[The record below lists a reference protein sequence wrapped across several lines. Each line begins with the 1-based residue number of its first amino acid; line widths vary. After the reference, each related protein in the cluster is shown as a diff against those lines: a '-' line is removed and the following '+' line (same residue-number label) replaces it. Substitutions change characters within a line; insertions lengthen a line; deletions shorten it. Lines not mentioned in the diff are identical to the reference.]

1 MEKTLTEPPINHIP
15 EVRERKLLSGE
26 KVSIPAGSAKLEKIR
41 ESDYTTYES
50 KRKFICESFKIDE
63 NEISNPDEKHK
74 GEVNQN
80 VPGKLLD
87 SGIAS

>member
-1 MEKTLTEPPINHIP
+1 M
-15 EVRERKLLSGE
+15 
-26 KVSIPAGSAKLEKIR
+26 SIPAGSAKLEKIR